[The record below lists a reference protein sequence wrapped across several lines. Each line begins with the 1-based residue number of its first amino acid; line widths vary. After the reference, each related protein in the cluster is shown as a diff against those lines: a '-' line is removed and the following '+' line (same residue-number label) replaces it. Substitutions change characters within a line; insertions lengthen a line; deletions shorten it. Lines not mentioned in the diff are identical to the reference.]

1 MYGRPQHDCA
11 TSRAGGHGTT
21 RRSPAPAYGQLRED
35 PMTCHPRTVEDVMTA
50 SVVSC
55 DRLTP
60 YKEIARLLAEH
71 RISGLPVLV
80 QGWQVVGVVAEADL
94 LTAQDKAARRQA
106 HVRPAGL
113 TAGEL
118 MTSPA
123 VTIPPDATV
132 AAAVRMMT
140 KHHVRR
146 LPVTGADRQLIG
158 IVSRRD
164 VLSVFLRP
172 DTDISHDV
180 QRALGEI
187 PLTDPAAITASVR
200 HGVVTLAGPAPRQTQ
215 ESSDLI
221 PLAIRLTWDVDG
233 VVDVVLTRP

>member
-1 MYGRPQHDCA
+1 M
-11 TSRAGGHGTT
+11 T
-21 RRSPAPAYGQLRED
+21 R
-35 PMTCHPRTVEDVMTA
+35 HPRTVEDVMTT
-50 SVVSC
+50 SVVSA
-55 DRLTP
+55 DPLTP

-80 QGWQVVGVVAEADL
+80 QGWQVVGVVSEADL
-94 LTAQDKAARRQA
+94 LAAQDKAARRQA
-106 HVRPAGL
+106 HVGPASL

-118 MTSPA
+118 MTAPA

-132 AAAVRMMT
+132 TVAVRMMT

-172 DTDISHDV
+172 DTDISRDV

-187 PLTDPAAITASVR
+187 PLTDPAAITVTVR
-200 HGVVTLAGPAPRQTQ
+200 HGVVTLAGPAEPAPRRTR
-215 ESSDLI
+215 ESLDLI

-233 VVDVVLTRP
+233 VVDVVLTRSLGHGT

>member
-1 MYGRPQHDCA
+1 M
-11 TSRAGGHGTT
+11 T
-21 RRSPAPAYGQLRED
+21 R
-35 PMTCHPRTVEDVMTA
+35 HPGTVEDVMTT
-50 SVVSC
+50 SVVSA

-60 YKEIARLLAEH
+60 YKEIARLLAE
-71 RISGLPVLV
+71 RRVSGLPVLV
-80 QGWQVVGVVAEADL
+80 QGWQVVGVVSEADL
-94 LTAQDKAARRQA
+94 LAAQDKAARRQA
-106 HVRPAGL
+106 HVGPASL

-118 MTSPA
+118 MTAPA
-123 VTIPPDATV
+123 VTISPDATV

-140 KHHVRR
+140 EHHVRR
-146 LPVTGADRQLIG
+146 LPVTGTDRQLIG

-180 QRALGEI
+180 RRVLGEI
-187 PLTDPAAITASVR
+187 PLTDPAAIAVTVR
-200 HGVVTLAGPAPRQTQ
+200 HGVVTLAGPAEPARRRTR
-215 ESSDLI
+215 ETLDLI

>member
-1 MYGRPQHDCA
+1 
-11 TSRAGGHGTT
+11 
-21 RRSPAPAYGQLRED
+21 
-35 PMTCHPRTVEDVMTA
+35 MTCHPRTVEEVMTT

-60 YKEIARLLAEH
+60 YKEITRLLAEH

-80 QGWQVVGVVAEADL
+80 QGWQVVGIVSETDL
-94 LTAQDKAARRQA
+94 LAAQDQAARRQA
-106 HVRPAGL
+106 HVGPPRL

-118 MTSPA
+118 MTAPA
-123 VTIPPDATV
+123 VTIPPHSTV
-132 AAAVRMMT
+132 AAAVRLMT

-158 IVSRRD
+158 VVSQRD

-187 PLTDPAAITASVR
+187 PLTEATAITVAVR
-200 HGVVTLAGPAPRQTQ
+200 HGVVTLAGPVEPGPRPTR
-215 ESSDLI
+215 ESEDLI

-233 VVDVVLTRP
+233 VVDVVLTRH

>member
-1 MYGRPQHDCA
+1 
-11 TSRAGGHGTT
+11 
-21 RRSPAPAYGQLRED
+21 
-35 PMTCHPRTVEDVMTA
+35 MTCHPRTVEEVMTT

-60 YKEIARLLAEH
+60 YKEITRLLAEH

-80 QGWQVVGVVAEADL
+80 QGWQVVGIVSETDL
-94 LTAQDKAARRQA
+94 IAAQEQAARRQA
-106 HVRPAGL
+106 HVGPPRL

-118 MTSPA
+118 MTAPA
-123 VTIPPDATV
+123 VTIPPHSTV
-132 AAAVRMMT
+132 AAAVRLMT

-158 IVSRRD
+158 VVSQRD

-187 PLTDPAAITASVR
+187 PLTEATAITVAVR
-200 HGVVTLAGPAPRQTQ
+200 HGVVTLAGPVEPGPRPTR
-215 ESSDLI
+215 ESEDLI

-233 VVDVVLTRP
+233 VVDVVLTRH